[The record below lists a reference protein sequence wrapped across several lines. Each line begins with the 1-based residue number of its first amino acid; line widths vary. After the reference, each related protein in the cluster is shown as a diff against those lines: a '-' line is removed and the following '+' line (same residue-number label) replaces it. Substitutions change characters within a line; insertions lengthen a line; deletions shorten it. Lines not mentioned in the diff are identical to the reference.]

1 MTLYLAADN
10 TIQINV
16 TFVCT
21 FLPCTHQ
28 RPKHCIDKEKGRR
41 KRKRKSSVLTDTIW
55 WAEMISAGFDFLN
68 YNSLI
73 IIQKY
78 LKGLNVNIV
87 FTPGSPCFGK

>member
-1 MTLYLAADN
+1 M
-10 TIQINV
+10 

-28 RPKHCIDKEKGRR
+28 RPKHCIDEEKGKRN
-41 KRKRKSSVLTDTIW
+41 RKRKSPVLT
-55 WAEMISAGFDFLN
+55 EVISAGFDFLN

-78 LKGLNVNIV
+78 LNSLTANTLGTFGSSVEMGAK
-87 FTPGSPCFGK
+87 TPPTTMTLSIYS